1 MTERSQS
8 RTASPVSPIANS
20 SARTLSTLFTAI
32 AIASVFTALR
42 PQLPGAVL
50 AAQEAGTVA
59 GTITAAGSQEPLV
72 GAQVIVADGPQRAT
86 SDERGR
92 FRLTGLTAAVGSP
105 ITIEVRRIG
114 YRESRVSARVGD
126 TNLGVSLTANPASLE
141 AVVVTG
147 TPGATQKREIG
158 NAVATVNAAEVT
170 QIAPVS
176 NMQKLLNGRAP
187 GVVVLPT
194 SGAVGTGSQVRIRG
208 DASFS
213 LGNNPLLYVDG
224 VRVNNSAASGPASQA
239 FGSSPISRLN
249 DFNPEDIESIEVLK
263 GPSAATLYGT
273 EASNGV
279 INIITKKG
287 TTGAPRWN
295 LMARQGVNYFQDW
308 RSRFPTNYGHL
319 GGATGPIVALNM
331 DSLIAGNGGDLFRN
345 GRHQETE
352 LSVSGGSCIFNY
364 YASGNLLDSQGAEP
378 TNNVRKYSG
387 RLNLGVTPSPKFTM
401 STDMGF
407 ITGPTYLSAE
417 AGFGGRVFT
426 TLYATPTTYNTWQH
440 GFYSSL
446 PWQYDEVY
454 KMWQDLDR
462 FTGSVRFEHRPTTWF
477 QHRLTLG
484 LDRTRE
490 GNNYYQPRIDSLTT
504 VPSIGSSALGY
515 REIDQVS
522 TTYRSVDYSASAT
535 WNATGSARFV
545 TSGGA
550 QYYHTLGDTLDA
562 WGSVFPTPGLSAIF
576 ATTQSPGEY
585 GNSAEFATLGYYGQ
599 EEFSWR
605 DQLFLTAA
613 LRWDNSSAF
622 GQNVN
627 RVVYP
632 KFSASWVLSDL
643 GFWRDKSW
651 LTRLNSFRLRAAYG
665 EAGKAPG
672 TYDAL
677 RTYSPASGPA
687 DAPAVTPL
695 SLGNPNLGPER
706 GKEYELGFDAGAL
719 DDRVGLEAT
728 YYHKKTTDA
737 ILFRQLAPSVG
748 FSSIQPFNAGS
759 ILNKGLEFALHGV
772 AYRSDRLTWDLNAS
786 ISTNDNKVQSLL
798 QGTDSV
804 LAALYSTAPS
814 VWHKVNYPAFSFFGP
829 RVVAASIDQ
838 TTGNAIKSSVL
849 CDDGKGGTT
858 PCYNAAGTSIVAPR
872 VYLGASVPKYEGSFS
887 TTISFLRDFRVYTQ
901 IDYSGGNKK
910 IDGNTRVRCFLFG
923 GRCVENFMP
932 TQADPLRVAQVQSNG
947 LLTNMLVDDAGFA
960 KWRELTIA
968 YNIPDRFVR
977 MANVSRASISLS
989 GRNLHTWT
997 NYGGFEPEA
1006 TFLGG
1011 SRGGNI
1017 PFEQAILPQLTSWIV
1032 TLNLGM

>member
-1 MTERSQS
+1 MIERSPHW
-8 RTASPVSPIANS
+8 TAPQAMPIARWS
-20 SARTLSTLFTAI
+20 TRALSALLPILAL
-32 AIASVFTALR
+32 AGLLTALR
-42 PQLPGAVL
+42 PALPGATLV
-50 AAQEAGTVA
+50 AQEAATIAGVVSAA
-59 GTITAAGSQEPLV
+59 GTQEPLV
-72 GAQVIVADGPQRAT
+72 GAQIVVVGGTQRAT

-92 FRLTGLTAAVGSP
+92 FRLTGLTGSVGTP
-105 ITIEVRRIG
+105 VTIEVRRIG
-114 YRESRVSARVGD
+114 YRESRVPTRIGD
-126 TNLGVSLTANPASLE
+126 TNVGVQLSVNPTSLE

-147 TPGATQKREIG
+147 TPGATEKRAIG
-158 NAVATVNAAEVT
+158 NAVSTVNAAEVT
-170 QIAPVS
+170 QIAPVT
-176 NMQKLLNGRAP
+176 NMQQLLNGRAP
-187 GVVVLPT
+187 GVVILPT
-194 SGAVGTGSQVRIRG
+194 SGAVGTGSQVRVRG

-249 DFNPEDIESIEVLK
+249 DFNPDDIESIEVLK

-295 LMARQGVNYFQDW
+295 FIARQGVNYLQDW
-308 RSRFPTNYGHL
+308 RTRFPTNYGPA
-319 GGATGPIVALNM
+319 GGTGPIVALST
-331 DSLIAGNGGDLFRN
+331 DSLVAANGGDLFRN

-352 LSVSGGSCIFNY
+352 LSVSGGSGAFNY

-378 TNNVRKYSG
+378 SNNVRKYTG
-387 RLNLGVTPSPKFTM
+387 RLNLGVTPSPKFSVTA
-401 STDMGF
+401 DMAF
-407 ITGPTYLSAE
+407 LTGPTYLSAE
-417 AGFGGRVFT
+417 AGFGGRVWT
-426 TLYATPTTYNTWQH
+426 TLLATPTTYGTWQH

-454 KMWQDLDR
+454 HMWQDLDR

-477 QHRLTLG
+477 QHRFTAG

-490 GNNYYQPRIDSLTT
+490 GNNYYWPRIDSLAT
-504 VPSIGSSALGY
+504 VPSIGSDALGY

-522 TTYRSVDYSASAT
+522 TTYRSIDYAASAT
-535 WNATGSARFV
+535 WNANSSARFI
-545 TSGGA
+545 TSAGA
-550 QYYHTLGDTLDA
+550 QYYHTLGDSLNA

-599 EEFSWR
+599 EQLSWR
-605 DQLFLTAA
+605 DQLYLTAA

-632 KFSASWVLSDL
+632 KYSASWVVSEL
-643 GFWRDKSW
+643 GFWRDQS
-651 LTRLNSFRLRAAYG
+651 LLSRLNSFRLRAAYG

-677 RTYSPASGPA
+677 RTYSPASGPG
-687 DAPAVTPL
+687 DAPAVSPL
-695 SLGNPNLGPER
+695 SLGNPDLGPER

-719 DDRVGLEAT
+719 DDRIGFEAT

-759 ILNKGLEFALHGV
+759 ILNKGIELALHGA

-786 ISTNDNKVQSLL
+786 ISTNSNKVLSLI

-814 VWHKVNYPAFSFFGP
+814 VWHKVGYPAFSFFGP
-829 RVVAASIDQ
+829 RVVAASVDQ
-838 TTGNAIKSSVL
+838 TTGTAIKSSVL
-849 CDDGKGGTT
+849 CDNGNGGTT
-858 PCYNAAGTSIVAPR
+858 PCYNGAGTSVIAPA
-872 VYLGASVPKYEGSFS
+872 VFLGTSVPKYEGSVS

-910 IDGNTRVRCFLFG
+910 IDGNTRARCFFFG
-923 GRCVENFMP
+923 GRCPENFMP

-947 LLTNMLVDDAGFA
+947 LLTNMLVDNTGFA
-960 KWRELTIA
+960 KWREFTVA

-977 MANVSRASISLS
+977 MANINRASISVS

-997 NYGGFEPEA
+997 SYKGFEPEA

-1017 PFEQAILPQLTSWIV
+1017 PFEQTILPQLTSWIV
-1032 TLNLGM
+1032 TLNLGI

>member
-1 MTERSQS
+1 MTERSPHW
-8 RTASPVSPIANS
+8 TTSPVSPVGS
-20 SARTLSTLFTAI
+20 PLTRTLTTLFTAF
-32 AIASVFTALR
+32 ALAGALTALR

-50 AAQEAGTVA
+50 AAQEAGTIAGIVNAA
-59 GTITAAGSQEPLV
+59 GTHEPLV
-72 GAQVIVADGPQRAT
+72 GAQIIVVGGTERAT

-92 FRLTGLTAAVGSP
+92 FRLTGLTGAVGSP
-105 ITIEVRRIG
+105 LTIEVRRIG
-114 YRESRVSARVGD
+114 YHESRIPTRIGE
-126 TNLGVSLTANPASLE
+126 TNLGVELAANPASLE

-147 TPGATQKREIG
+147 TPGATEKREIG
-158 NAVATVNAAEVT
+158 NAVSTVNAAEVT
-170 QIAPVS
+170 QIAPVT
-176 NMQKLLNGRAP
+176 NMQQLLNGRAP
-187 GVVVLPT
+187 GVVILPT
-194 SGAVGTGSQVRIRG
+194 SGAVGTGSQVRVRG

-224 VRVNNSAASGPASQA
+224 VRVNNSAASGPASQS

-295 LMARQGVNYFQDW
+295 FIARQGVNYLQDW
-308 RSRFPTNYGHL
+308 RTRFPTNYGPA
-319 GGATGPIVALNM
+319 GGNGAVVALSM
-331 DSLIAGNGGDLFRN
+331 DSLLKANEGDLFRN

-352 LSVSGGSCIFNY
+352 LSVSGGSGIFNY

-378 TNNVRKYSG
+378 SNNVRKYTG
-387 RLNLGVTPSPKFTM
+387 RLNLGVSPSPKF
-401 STDMGF
+401 SVSSDMGF

-417 AGFGGRVFT
+417 AGFGGRVWT
-426 TLYATPTTYNTWQH
+426 TLLATPKTYGTWQH

-454 KMWQDLDR
+454 HMWQDLDR

-504 VPSIGSSALGY
+504 IPSIGSDALGY
-515 REIDQVS
+515 RETDQVS
-522 TTYRSVDYSASAT
+522 TTYRSVDYAASAT
-535 WNATGSARFV
+535 WNANSAMRFV
-545 TSGGA
+545 TSAGA

-599 EEFSWR
+599 EEFAWR

-622 GQNVN
+622 GQNIN

-632 KFSASWVLSDL
+632 KYSASWVLSDV
-643 GFWRDKSW
+643 GFWRNQSM
-651 LTRLNSFRLRAAYG
+651 LSRLNSFRLRAAYG

-719 DDRVGLEAT
+719 DDRIGLEAT

-759 ILNKGLEFALHGV
+759 ILNKGFELALHGA
-772 AYRSDRLTWDLNAS
+772 AYRSERVTWDLNAS
-786 ISTNDNKVQSLL
+786 ISTNNNKVLSLL

-814 VWHKVNYPAFSFFGP
+814 VWHKVGFPAFSFFGP
-829 RVVAASIDQ
+829 RVVAASVDP
-838 TTGNAIKSSVL
+838 TGKTIVSSVL

-858 PCYNAAGTSIVAPR
+858 PCYNTAGTSVVAPR
-872 VYLGASVPKYEGSFS
+872 VFLGTSVPKYEGSFS
-887 TTISFLRDFRVYTQ
+887 TTLSFLRDFRIYTQ

-910 IDGNTRVRCFLFG
+910 IDGNTRVRCFFFG
-923 GRCVENFMP
+923 GRCAENFMP
-932 TQADPLRVAQVQSNG
+932 TQADPVRVAQVQSNG
-947 LLTNMLVDDAGFA
+947 LLTNMLVDDASFA
-960 KWRELTIA
+960 KWREFTIA
-968 YNIPDRFVR
+968 YNIPDRFMR
-977 MANVSRASISLS
+977 MANVSRASISVS

-997 NYGGFEPEA
+997 NYKGFEPEA
-1006 TFLGG
+1006 MFLGG

-1017 PFEQAILPQLTSWIV
+1017 PFEQTILPQLTSWIV

>member
-1 MTERSQS
+1 MLERSPHW
-8 RTASPVSPIANS
+8 TAAQPTPILRA
-20 SARTLSTLFTAI
+20 SARTLSTLLT
-32 AIASVFTALR
+32 SVAFAGVLMALR
-42 PQLPGAVL
+42 PQLPGATL

-59 GTITAAGSQEPLV
+59 GTVSAAGTQEPLA
-72 GAQVIVADGPQRAT
+72 GAQLTVGGGMQRAT

-92 FRLTGLTAAVGSP
+92 FRLTGLAGAVGAP
-105 ITIEVRRIG
+105 VTIEVRRIG
-114 YRESRVSARVGD
+114 YRESRVAARIGD
-126 TNLGVSLTANPASLE
+126 TNVGIQLSVNPTSLE

-147 TPGATQKREIG
+147 TPGATEKRAIG
-158 NAVATVNAAEVT
+158 NAVSTVNAAEVT
-170 QIAPVS
+170 QIAPVTS
-176 NMQKLLNGRAP
+176 MQQLLNGRAP
-187 GVVVLPT
+187 GLVVMPT
-194 SGAVGTGSQVRIRG
+194 SGAVGTGSQVRVRG

-249 DFNPEDIESIEVLK
+249 DFNPDDIESIEVLK

-295 LMARQGVNYFQDW
+295 LVARQGVNYLQDW
-308 RSRFPTNYGHL
+308 RGRFPTNYGHA
-319 GGATGPIVALNM
+319 GGPTGPIVALSM
-331 DSLIAGNGGDLFRN
+331 DSLLVANEGDLFRN

-352 LSVSGGSCIFNY
+352 LSVSGGSNLFNY

-378 TNNVRKYSG
+378 SNNVRKYTG
-387 RLNLGVTPSPKFTM
+387 RLNLGVTPSPKF
-401 STDMGF
+401 SVSADMGF

-417 AGFGGRVFT
+417 AGFGGRVWT
-426 TLYATPTTYNTWQH
+426 TLLATPTTYGTWQH

-446 PWQYDEVY
+446 PWMYDEVY
-454 KMWQDLDR
+454 RMWQDLDR
-462 FTGSVRFEHRPTTWF
+462 FTGSVRFEHRPTTWL

-490 GNNYYQPRIDSLTT
+490 GDNYYQPRIDSLTT
-504 VPSIGSSALGY
+504 VPSIGSDALGY
-515 REIDQVS
+515 RQINQIS
-522 TTYRSVDYSASAT
+522 TTYRSVDYAASAT
-535 WNATGSARFV
+535 WNANTSMRFITSA
-545 TSGGA
+545 GA

-576 ATTQSPGEY
+576 ATTQSPGQY

-599 EEFSWR
+599 EQFSWR
-605 DQLFLTAA
+605 DQLYLTAA

-627 RVVYP
+627 QVVYP
-632 KFSASWVLSDL
+632 KYSASWVLSEL
-643 GFWRDKSW
+643 GFWREQS
-651 LTRLNSFRLRAAYG
+651 LLSRLNSFRLRAAYG

-677 RTYSPASGPA
+677 RTYSPASGPG

-719 DDRVGLEAT
+719 DDRVGFEAT

-759 ILNKGLEFALHGV
+759 ILNKGWELALHGT
-772 AYRSDRLTWDLNAS
+772 AYRGERLTWDLSAS
-786 ISTNDNKVQSLL
+786 VSTNNNKVLSLI

-814 VWHKVNYPAFSFFGP
+814 VWHKVGHPAFSFFGP
-829 RVVAASIDQ
+829 RVVAASVDQ
-838 TTGNAIKSSVL
+838 TTGTATRSSVL
-849 CDDGKGGTT
+849 CDNGKGGTT
-858 PCYNAAGTSIVAPR
+858 PCYNAAGTSVIAPP
-872 VYLGASVPKYEGSFS
+872 VYLGTSVPKYEGSFS

-910 IDGNTRVRCFLFG
+910 IDGNTRVRCFFFG
-923 GRCVENFMP
+923 GRCAENFMP

-947 LLTNMLVDDAGFA
+947 ALTNMLVDNAGFA
-960 KWRELTIA
+960 KWREFTVA
-968 YNIPDRFVR
+968 YNIPDRFASRV
-977 MANVSRASISLS
+977 NVSRASISVS

-997 NYGGFEPEA
+997 KYQGFEPEA
-1006 TFLGG
+1006 MFLGG

-1017 PFEQAILPQLTSWIV
+1017 PFEQTILPQLTSWIV

>member
-1 MTERSQS
+1 MTERSPH
-8 RTASPVSPIANS
+8 RTPPQPTPIARS
-20 SARTLSTLFTAI
+20 SARALSTILTAV
-32 AIASVFTALR
+32 AVASVLTVLR
-42 PQLPGAVL
+42 PQLPGGSL
-50 AAQEAGTVA
+50 AAQEAGTVTGTVSAA
-59 GTITAAGSQEPLV
+59 GTQEPLA
-72 GAQVIVADGPQRAT
+72 GAQLTVVGGTQRAT

-92 FRLTGLTAAVGSP
+92 FRLTGLAGSVGTP

-114 YRESRVSARVGD
+114 YRESRVSTRIGETNVGV
-126 TNLGVSLTANPASLE
+126 LLSVNPTSLE

-147 TPGATQKREIG
+147 TPGATEKRAIG
-158 NAVATVNAAEVT
+158 NAVSTVNAAEVT
-170 QIAPVS
+170 QIAPVT
-176 NMQKLLNGRAP
+176 NMQQLLNGRAP
-187 GVVVLPT
+187 GVVILPT
-194 SGAVGTGSQVRIRG
+194 SGAVGTGSQVRVRG

-249 DFNPEDIESIEVLK
+249 DFNPDDIESIEVLK

-295 LMARQGVNYFQDW
+295 FVARQGVNYLQDW
-308 RSRFPTNYGHL
+308 RGRFPTNYGHA
-319 GGATGPIVALNM
+319 GGPAGPIVALSM
-331 DSLIAGNGGDLFRN
+331 DSLQLANGGDLFRN

-352 LSVSGGSCIFNY
+352 LSVSGGSALFNY

-378 TNNVRKYSG
+378 SNNIRKYTG
-387 RLNLGVTPSPKFTM
+387 RLNLGVTPSPKLSVTA
-401 STDMGF
+401 DMGF

-417 AGFGGRVFT
+417 AGYGGRVWT
-426 TLYATPTTYNTWQH
+426 TLLATPTTYGTWQH

-454 KMWQDLDR
+454 HMWQDLDR
-462 FTGSVRFEHRPTTWF
+462 FTGSVRVEHRPTTWF
-477 QHRLTLG
+477 QHRLTAG

-504 VPSIGSSALGY
+504 VPSIGSDALGY
-515 REIDQVS
+515 REIDQVA
-522 TTYRSVDYSASAT
+522 TTYRSIDYAASAT
-535 WNATGSARFV
+535 WNATTAARFI
-545 TSGGA
+545 TSAGA
-550 QYYHTLGDTLDA
+550 QYYHTLGDTLNA

-576 ATTQSPGEY
+576 ATTQSPGQY

-599 EEFSWR
+599 EQFSWR
-605 DQLFLTAA
+605 DQLYLTAA

-632 KFSASWVLSDL
+632 KYSASWVLSDL
-643 GFWRDKSW
+643 GFWRNQSM
-651 LTRLNSFRLRAAYG
+651 LSRLNSFRLRAAYG

-677 RTYSPASGPA
+677 RTYSPGSGPG

-719 DDRVGLEAT
+719 DDRVGFEAT

-748 FSSIQPFNAGS
+748 FSSIQPFNAGG
-759 ILNKGLEFALHGV
+759 ILNKGWELALHG
-772 AYRSDRLTWDLNAS
+772 AASRSERLTWDLNAS
-786 ISTNDNKVQSLL
+786 ISTNNNKVLSLL

-814 VWHKVNYPAFSFFGP
+814 VWHKVGYPAFSFFGP

-838 TTGNAIKSSVL
+838 TTGKAIASSVL
-849 CDDGKGGTT
+849 CDNGHGGTT
-858 PCYNAAGTSIVAPR
+858 ACYNAAGTSVIAPP
-872 VYLGASVPKYEGSFS
+872 VYLGSSVPKYEGSFS

-910 IDGNTRVRCFLFG
+910 IDGNTRARCFFFG
-923 GRCVENFMP
+923 GRCAENFMP

-947 LLTNMLVDDAGFA
+947 TLTDMLVDNAGFA
-960 KWRELTIA
+960 KWREFTVA

-977 MANVSRASISLS
+977 MANVGRASISVS

-997 NYGGFEPEA
+997 KYKGFEPEA
-1006 TFLGG
+1006 MFLGG

-1017 PFEQAILPQLTSWIV
+1017 PFEQTILPQLTSWLV
-1032 TLNLGM
+1032 TLNLGI

>member
-1 MTERSQS
+1 MIQRSPHWI
-8 RTASPVSPIANS
+8 ASQATPIARWS
-20 SARTLSTLFTAI
+20 TRALST
-32 AIASVFTALR
+32 VFTTVALAGLLTALQ
-42 PQLPGAVL
+42 PALPNATLV
-50 AAQEAGTVA
+50 AQEAATIA
-59 GTITAAGSQEPLV
+59 GVVTAAGTQEPLV
-72 GAQVIVADGPQRAT
+72 GAQIVVVGGTQRAT
-86 SDERGR
+86 TDERGR
-92 FRLTGLTAAVGSP
+92 FRLTGLTGSVGAP
-105 ITIEVRRIG
+105 VTIEVRRIG
-114 YRESRVSARVGD
+114 YRESRVPTRIGD
-126 TNLGVSLTANPASLE
+126 TNVGVQLSVNPTSLE

-147 TPGATQKREIG
+147 TPGATEKRAIG
-158 NAVATVNAAEVT
+158 NAVSTVNAAEVT
-170 QIAPVS
+170 QIAPVT
-176 NMQKLLNGRAP
+176 NMQQLLNGRTP
-187 GVVVLPT
+187 GLVVLPT
-194 SGAVGTGSQVRIRG
+194 SGAVGTGSQVRVRG

-249 DFNPEDIESIEVLK
+249 DFNPDDIESIEVLK

-295 LMARQGVNYFQDW
+295 FIARQGVNYLQDW
-308 RSRFPTNYGHL
+308 RTRFPTNYGPA
-319 GGATGPIVALNM
+319 GGGTGPIVALSM
-331 DSLIAGNGGDLFRN
+331 DSLVAANGGDLFRN

-352 LSVSGGSCIFNY
+352 LSVSGGSGVFNY

-378 TNNVRKYSG
+378 SNNVRKYTG
-387 RLNLGVTPSPKFTM
+387 RLNLGVTPSPKF
-401 STDMGF
+401 SVSADMGF
-407 ITGPTYLSAE
+407 LTGPTYLSAE
-417 AGFGGRVFT
+417 AGFGGRVWT
-426 TLYATPTTYNTWQH
+426 TLLATPTTYGTWQH

-454 KMWQDLDR
+454 HMWQDLDR

-477 QHRLTLG
+477 QHRLTAG

-490 GNNYYQPRIDSLTT
+490 GNNYYWPRIDSLVT
-504 VPSIGSSALGY
+504 VPSIGSDALGY

-522 TTYRSVDYSASAT
+522 TTYRSIDYAASAT
-535 WNATGSARFV
+535 WNANPSARFI
-545 TSGGA
+545 TSAGT
-550 QYYHTLGDTLDA
+550 QYYHTLGDTLNA

-599 EEFSWR
+599 EQFSWR
-605 DQLFLTAA
+605 DQLYLTAA

-632 KFSASWVLSDL
+632 KYSASWVVSDL
-643 GFWRDKSW
+643 GFWRNQS
-651 LTRLNSFRLRAAYG
+651 LLSRLNSFRLRAAYG

-677 RTYSPASGPA
+677 RTYSPASGPG
-687 DAPAVTPL
+687 DAPAVSPL

-719 DDRVGLEAT
+719 DDRIGFEAT

-759 ILNKGLEFALHGV
+759 ILNKGIELALHGA
-772 AYRSDRLTWDLNAS
+772 AYRSERLTWDLSAS
-786 ISTNDNKVQSLL
+786 ISTNNNKVLSLI

-814 VWHKVNYPAFSFFGP
+814 VWHKVGYPAFSFFGP
-829 RVVAASIDQ
+829 RVVAASVDQ
-838 TTGNAIKSSVL
+838 TTGTAIKSSVM
-849 CDDGKGGTT
+849 CDNGKGGTT
-858 PCYNAAGTSIVAPR
+858 PCYNAAGTSVIAP
-872 VYLGASVPKYEGSFS
+872 VVFLGTSVPKYEGSVS

-910 IDGNTRVRCFLFG
+910 IDGNTRARCYFFG
-923 GRCVENFMP
+923 GRCAENFMP
-932 TQADPLRVAQVQSNG
+932 TQADPIRVAQVQSNG
-947 LLTNMLVDDAGFA
+947 SLTNMLVDNAGFA
-960 KWRELTIA
+960 KWREFTVA
-968 YNIPDRFVR
+968 YNIPDRFAR
-977 MANVSRASISLS
+977 MANITRASISVS

-997 NYGGFEPEA
+997 SYKGFEPEA

-1017 PFEQAILPQLTSWIV
+1017 PFEQTILPQLTSWIV
-1032 TLNLGM
+1032 TLNLGI